1 MKEEALTKEAL
12 AAFAKENRKAFEELL
27 KEFVEIPT
35 VSNDPTKKAYIRD
48 MAKIA
53 SDTIL
58 KFGGQPETIE
68 TGEKGNPIVS
78 GKWGDDPSLPTVT
91 VYNHLDVQP
100 ASKESEPWETEPFT
114 FTTKGD
120 KYFGRGTTDD
130 KGPALSALFGI
141 KAALAADVPA
151 NLRVLW
157 EFEEEIGSPSFEKG
171 ITENKA
177 TLKTD
182 SVIVSDTIWIA
193 RGKPAAPAGLRGLQG
208 FLFTLETGTTDQ
220 HSGVCGGAARNPIA
234 ELMQLVSEC
243 FDAKTG
249 KVKIPGFYED
259 VVPPTKKELEDFKKS
274 GFTVAGFK
282 KDHLFKS
289 LRTNDP
295 LDLMKRIWA
304 QPTFEIH
311 GVVGGYTGP
320 GLKTVIP
327 PRAEVKVSCRLVPNQ
342 DPEKICKAIEKFVKS
357 KNPDVK
363 VERANRLGPYQGL
376 TTGPLADAV
385 RRSMKFAFGRE
396 PVFVREGGSIG
407 AVITMEQVLEAPIL
421 FLGLSLPE
429 HGYHA
434 PNENFDWEQ
443 ASGGMVAFARYFAEV
458 AKLGKPDP
466 AAKVAPAPKKKAAK
480 AKPAPA
486 KAAPVKKAPAKAV
499 AAKPVAKAAPAKP
512 APAKKVTA
520 KKK

>member
-12 AAFAKENRKAFEELL
+12 GAFANKHRQSFEELL
-27 KEFVEIPT
+27 KTYVEIPT
-35 VSNDPTKKAYIRD
+35 ISNDPTKKAYIRD
-48 MAKIA
+48 LAKIA

-58 KFGGQPETIE
+58 EFGGQPSTID
-68 TGEKGNPIVS
+68 TGDAGNPIVC
-78 GKWGDDPSLPTVT
+78 GQWGDDPALPTVT

-100 ASKESEPWETEPFT
+100 ASKETEPWETEPFT
-114 FTTKGD
+114 FTVKGD

-141 KAALAADVPA
+141 KAAREAGVPV

-157 EFEEEIGSPSFEKG
+157 EFEEEIGSPNFEKG
-171 ITENKA
+171 IKENRDA
-177 TLKTD
+177 LKTD

-234 ELMQLVSEC
+234 ELMQLVAEC
-243 FDAKTG
+243 FDARTG

-259 VVPPTKKELEDFKKS
+259 VVAPTKKELEDFKKS

-363 VERANRLGPYQGL
+363 VQRANRLGPYKGL

-385 RRSMKFAFGRE
+385 RRSMKFAFGKE

-407 AVITMEQVLEAPIL
+407 AVITMEQVLEAPVL

-434 PNENFDWEQ
+434 PNENYDWEQ
-443 ASGGMVAFARYFAEV
+443 ASGGIVAFARYFAEV
-458 AKLGKPDP
+458 ARLGKAAP
-466 AAKVAPAPKKKAAK
+466 AAPAPKKAAK
-480 AKPAPA
+480 AKPAAAGKA
-486 KAAPVKKAPAKAV
+486 KAAPAAKAKAKPAPVVKAKAAPPAKKAPAK
-499 AAKPVAKAAPAKP
+499 KR
-512 APAKKVTA
+512 
-520 KKK
+520 